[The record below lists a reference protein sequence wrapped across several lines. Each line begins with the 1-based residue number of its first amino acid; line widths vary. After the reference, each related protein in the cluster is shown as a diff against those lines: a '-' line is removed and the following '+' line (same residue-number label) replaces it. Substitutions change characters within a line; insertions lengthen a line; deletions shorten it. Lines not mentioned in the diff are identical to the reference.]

1 MIKPQSRDQEPLGD
15 SIRVKMP
22 IDRQRMRPW
31 LEEQI
36 NGGKIQ
42 GLIWVNKEEK
52 IFQIPWIHAARHGWE
67 LDKDAPLFMNWA
79 IHTGKYQP
87 GVNKPD
93 PKTWK
98 ANFRCAMNSLPDIE
112 EVKDKS
118 MKSGSNAFR
127 MYRMLS
133 PVERA
138 AKKAKKKK
146 MEREAKAKGP
156 TQRRK
161 AKNSELEKE
170 LQLKEDT
177 LPDSTVLLTE
187 PDRSQAS
194 TRSEP
199 DRSSPNKTT
208 ISYLPDICAVVE
220 VTTEN
225 EESAVSSTQI
235 PYNLQISPASCYVD
249 SDAESTHS
257 EEDSELQPQDL
268 SVSSRKS
275 CSSVLRIA
283 PSLLEKTHSLLA
295 EKSNFWVTSC
305 REDSPMIS
313 YDMEPWRPFIPAL
326 TFDFSTSSTARAS
339 VIMKA
344 MDLSSK
350 KT

>member
-1 MIKPQSRDQEPLGD
+1 
-15 SIRVKMP
+15 MP

-36 NGGKIQ
+36 NSGKIQ

-79 IHTGKYQP
+79 VHTGKYHP
-87 GVNKPD
+87 GVDKPD

-98 ANFRCAMNSLPDIE
+98 ANFRCAMNSLADIE

-133 PVERA
+133 PSERA
-138 AKKAKKKK
+138 VKKARKKK
-146 MEREAKAKGP
+146 MERDAKAKGP
-156 TQRRK
+156 VQRRK
-161 AKNSELEKE
+161 AKNSEPERE
-170 LQLKEDT
+170 AESKEDT
-177 LPDSTVLLTE
+177 LPDSTVALTE
-187 PDRSQAS
+187 PDRS
-194 TRSEP
+194 P
-199 DRSSPNKTT
+199 DLSSPSKTT
-208 ISYLPDICAVVE
+208 MSYLPDVCAVVE

-235 PYNLQISPASCYVD
+235 PYNFQVSPVSCY
-249 SDAESTHS
+249 AESDTENTHS
-257 EEDSELQPQDL
+257 EEESEPQDL
-268 SVSSRKS
+268 SIGSRQS

-283 PSLLEKTHSLLA
+283 PGPLDKSISFSSEKT
-295 EKSNFWVTSC
+295 NFWVTSC

-313 YDMEPWRPFIPAL
+313 YEAEPWRPFLPAL
-326 TFDFSTSSTARAS
+326 AFDFSTSSTSRAS

-344 MDLSSK
+344 VDLSSK